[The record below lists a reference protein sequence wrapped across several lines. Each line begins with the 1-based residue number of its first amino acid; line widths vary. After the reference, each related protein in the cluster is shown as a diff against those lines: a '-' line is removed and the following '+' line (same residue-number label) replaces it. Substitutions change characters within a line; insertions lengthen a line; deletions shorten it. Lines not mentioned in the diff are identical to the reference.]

1 MTGSARGRVP
11 RTHPA
16 DVLVAEAAAVGCVR
30 LDGSLS
36 LHLRLLLA
44 SKIFV
49 LSCSRR
55 SAMVHFFASFT
66 LSPPRPD
73 EGREG
78 QRYRGKKQK
87 RKPHKEREGQR
98 HRGKKQKGKNSTR
111 ASRPAPSRPVQS
123 NIPHFKRL
131 DASLSLFLSLVLFF
145 LFCFFP
151 QYRCTSLP

>member
-36 LHLRLLLA
+36 LHLRSLLA
-44 SKIFV
+44 SKRFV
-49 LSCSRR
+49 LSSSRR

-111 ASRPAPSRPVQS
+111 AR
-123 NIPHFKRL
+123 KRKENEIKTKR
-131 DASLSLFLSLVLFF
+131 DREKKKKSKRIEKTKKTKKEA
-145 LFCFFP
+145 
-151 QYRCTSLP
+151 